1 MALRAIMFGEI
12 GAAVGR
18 AYVFG
23 FMTGAL
29 HLISMW
35 IDYMG
40 YATMHFCQ
48 VMVISFCGGL
58 EAIMLFMN
66 MRDGGPMQAAVY
78 DSTLTQVIFWVMVL
92 FAVTK
97 MYAASKIHGL
107 FKKEF

>member
-1 MALRAIMFGEI
+1 MFGEI

-23 FMTGAL
+23 FLTGAL
-29 HLISMW
+29 HMISMW

-48 VMVISFCGGL
+48 VMVIAFCGGV
-58 EAIMLFMN
+58 EALMLFMN

-78 DSTLTQVIFWVMVL
+78 KTSLSQFVFWVMFVFSL
-92 FAVTK
+92 VKCYSA
-97 MYAASKIHGL
+97 YKIHAL
-107 FKKEF
+107 YKKEFK